1 MHSND
6 IHVYTKCINVFVVR
20 YLSENCILFVLI
32 FTLILLYF
40 KFPYFHVSLFFLAF
54 KARVVALLM
63 SGMGCGVVGLAVLLM
78 TSFVLRLRKRRI
90 VVIGIIVVVIV
101 LCLISGNVFYT
112 KASNYSFENIYEEL
126 RFQ

>member
-1 MHSND
+1 M
-6 IHVYTKCINVFVVR
+6 YKCIRCAIFIWELYFIR
-20 YLSENCILFVLI
+20 FDIYSY
-32 FTLILLYF
+32 FTLLQ
-40 KFPYFHVSLFFLAF
+40 VSLFSRIFVFLAF